1 MAWAVVIAVV
11 AAANYAAELRGA
23 PASPP
28 DLLFRWSTSIATIVL
43 DLVLLVFVMLIA
55 RGLPVHEAF
64 ALRAPRSWREA
75 LRIAGVALALVY
87 ATSFVIELTLG
98 HAGREQSVPQFWD
111 AARLP
116 AFLASAFAIAIVVP
130 VTEELLCRGVG
141 FALLER
147 WGDTVAIAG
156 TALAF
161 ALAHG
166 AVHDLPW
173 VLVTGL
179 GLGYLRARTGSVL
192 PCVVLHMTING
203 VAVVVAVLAA
213 PM

>member
-1 MAWAVVIAVV
+1 M
-11 AAANYAAELRGA
+11 RDA
-23 PASPP
+23 PAPPP
-28 DLLFRWSTSIATIVL
+28 DLLFRWSTSIATVVL
-43 DLVLLVFVMLIA
+43 DLVLLVFVALIA
-55 RGLPVHEAF
+55 RGLPLREAF
-64 ALRAPRSWREA
+64 ALRAPRSWRES
-75 LRIAGVALALVY
+75 LRIAGAALALVY
-87 ATSFVIELTLG
+87 ATSLVIELTLG

-111 AARLP
+111 AMRVP
-116 AFLASAFAIAIVVP
+116 AFIASALAIAIVVP
-130 VTEELLCRGVG
+130 VTEELLCRGIG

-147 WGDTVAIAG
+147 WGDAVAIAG

-166 AVHDLPW
+166 AIRDLPW

-203 VAVVVAVLAA
+203 VAVLAA
-213 PM
+213 ALAATA